1 MGVATGRVG
10 RQDAFG
16 GDRRTELAER
26 LRASRERIFHLIE
39 GLSEDALNRV
49 HSPLMSPIVW
59 DLGHIATFEDLWL
72 VQKAHGVAPLRED
85 LGIVYD
91 PHQRGAARP
100 GAAPVLADGG
110 LRGLHGGCARANAAH
125 LETADLSKDA
135 GELLARGFIYE
146 MVLCHEMQHSET
158 ILQTLQIMTS
168 DRSPLPHAEAAGGGR
183 APAGEMVVVPGGLY
197 EMGAAVPLRPQFS
210 YDNERQRHARSTIAF
225 QIDTTPVT
233 NGQMAEFISEGGY
246 RRQEWWTDEGWEWR
260 EREGIDMPMYWSR
273 DGQGFAV
280 RSFADTAPLDE
291 TLPVCHVSW
300 HEATAYARFAGK
312 RLPTEVEWE
321 KAAAWNPDSGEK
333 HRYPWGPEPADRD
346 RANLDQLAFG
356 TAPAGSY
363 PAGASPCGA
372 LQMIGDVWEWTDSTF
387 GAYPGFRAFPYR
399 EYSEAFFGGPYRVL
413 RGGAWATQPG
423 AVTITFRNWDLPERR
438 QLFAGFR
445 CAADLEQ

>member
-1 MGVATGRVG
+1 VG

-91 PHQRGAARP
+91 PTSAARP
-100 GAAPVLADGG
+100 DRGQLPY
-110 LRGLHGGCARANAAH
+110 LRMEDCVAYMEAVRERTLTH
-125 LETADLSKDA
+125 LEAADLSKDA
-135 GELLARGFIYE
+135 DELLARGFVYE

-168 DRSPLPHAEAAGGGR
+168 DRYAPSPTLRLPAPGAP
-183 APAGEMVVVPGGLY
+183 PAGEMVVVPGGLY

-210 YDNERQRHARSTIAF
+210 YDNERPRHARSTAAF

-233 NGQMAEFISEGGY
+233 NGQMAEFVSEGGY
-246 RRQEWWTDEGWEWR
+246 RRQEWWTDEGWEWK
-260 EREGIDMPMYWSR
+260 ERHGVDMPMYWSR

-300 HEATAYARFAGK
+300 PEATAYARFAGK

-321 KAAAWNPDSGEK
+321 KAAAWNPGSGEK
-333 HRYPWGPEPADRD
+333 RRYPWGPEPADRE

-363 PAGASPCGA
+363 PDGASPCGA
-372 LQMIGDVWEWTDSTF
+372 LQMIGDVWEWTASTF

-399 EYSEAFFGGPYRVL
+399 EYSEEFFGGPYRVL